1 MNRKVVSATL
11 VVLLVL
17 GMAAVPSIAAET
29 VKEDGGA
36 QLAGPP
42 PLARLIMGN
51 IGRLLV
57 LRSELN
63 ISAEQRKKIAA
74 EIKSHKDEIRPI
86 AKEIFEKRM
95 AIRDAVLNKA
105 GDRQAIMAAAN
116 DLGKAIG
123 DAAVLASKVIAK
135 VKPVLTS
142 EQQERIKNFRM
153 ANEKATAEWIS
164 QIGQ

>member
-1 MNRKVVSATL
+1 MRRKVVSATL
-11 VVLLVL
+11 VALLVL
-17 GMAAVPSIAAET
+17 GMAAVPSTAAET
-29 VKEDGGA
+29 VKEDEGA
-36 QLAGPP
+36 QLAGRP

-51 IGRLLV
+51 IGRFLV

-74 EIKSHKDEIRPI
+74 EIKSHKDEIRPV

-95 AIRDAVLNKA
+95 ALRDAVLNKA

-135 VKPVLTS
+135 VKPVLTF

-153 ANEKATAEWIS
+153 ANDKATSEWIS

>member
-1 MNRKVVSATL
+1 MSRKVVSAML
-11 VVLLVL
+11 VALLLL

-42 PLARLIMGN
+42 PLAGLIMGN
-51 IGRLLV
+51 IGRVLV
-57 LRSELN
+57 LGSELN

-74 EIKSHKDEIRPI
+74 EVKSHKDEIRPV
-86 AKEIFEKRM
+86 AKEISEKRM
-95 AIRDAVLNKA
+95 ALRDAVLNKP

-142 EQQERIKNFRM
+142 EQQERIKNLRM
-153 ANEKATAEWIS
+153 ANDKATAEWIS

>member
-1 MNRKVVSATL
+1 MSRKVVSAML
-11 VVLLVL
+11 VALLLL

-36 QLAGPP
+36 QPAGPP
-42 PLARLIMGN
+42 PLAGLIMGN
-51 IGRLLV
+51 IGRFLV
-57 LRSELN
+57 LGSELN

-74 EIKSHKDEIRPI
+74 EVKSHKDEIRPV
-86 AKEIFEKRM
+86 AKEISEKRM
-95 AIRDAVLNKA
+95 ALRDAVLNKP

-142 EQQERIKNFRM
+142 EQQERIKNLRM
-153 ANEKATAEWIS
+153 ANDKATAEWIS

>member
-1 MNRKVVSATL
+1 MSRKAVSVTL

-29 VKEDGGA
+29 AKEDGGT
-36 QLAGPP
+36 QLAGPR

-51 IGRLLV
+51 IGRFLV

-63 ISAEQRKKIAA
+63 ISADQKKKIAA
-74 EIKSHKDEIRPI
+74 EIKGHKDEIRPV
-86 AKEIFEKRM
+86 AQEIFEKRT
-95 AIRDAVLNKA
+95 ALRDAVLNKPD
-105 GDRQAIMAAAN
+105 DRQAIMAAAN

-123 DAAVLASKVIAK
+123 DAAVVASKVIAK
-135 VKPVLTS
+135 VKTLLTS

-153 ANEKATAEWIS
+153 ANDKATGEWIS